1 MLPIRRSTSA
11 SASWLVRHVE
21 NMARKLG
28 NSKLAGG
35 ASRKILEG
43 YLLEARKNGKV
54 LKATILDLPA
64 FLLLVGRYI
73 PENLPFNR
81 DQSFVQT
88 LNQGRDAYMPG
99 KLTEVLDPRLE
110 PLVLAGP
117 LNTVRLGV
125 PTGEESVSPTR
136 YWGLGV
142 PFTGVGM
149 THVYSAIRGGVDRW
163 PMSYAIN
170 GEPFVWR
177 LVIEAPT
184 VVRWVTTDGETV
196 QTPQDPQ
203 SAASGWTLEIG
214 EQALNG
220 GATAITRLLDAPEA
234 SYELNWEAAQY
245 PWMVAGR
252 PVSFTTDT
260 GDLGFRITVAC
271 HVTYEAAGPYYWY
284 DRVERPDDPTGGGG
298 AWSEGSNG
306 TSDPVGGVPSGA
318 KGLWAA
324 DIEVVGPAAR
334 VVNSYRVFGGSTDR
348 EPLLRDRTAFGALGT
363 WYLNNLTYRSPMSTI
378 ENENGTRTSIMIS
391 ATFVER
397 TPDWYTFG
405 ADPAYSSKEFKG
417 SLFVDVTWFDNG
429 AVRRQNLTT
438 TDLKRGV
445 FHDDVGEAPY
455 NGTNV
460 AFDIG
465 DADEDRFTIGSDTDG
480 TSVVFPV
487 FSAFE
492 PGELPRLRVYVATR
506 DGVQLRYSGKPGF
519 SWCMA
524 CATGEQMIYNYGVVD
539 RPLTG
544 DAQYGEWITL
554 PAPYDHVTYIGNNR
568 FMFYVSHELSERP
581 ADNFF
586 WAPAGSIGV
595 ATYNLV
601 TDEVRLEGVVDS
613 QLVSNGFGAESPYTA
628 QQAWFYVSETSAYTV
643 PVFANSAK
651 LGRIEVLRP
660 EGAGYDPTDENSP
673 GHPATLIVTQGK
685 GQPGLNLEDWDNDD
699 ITQGRTWISYDS
711 GKTWTL
717 IMNYGSPVGAFH
729 AGNAAQARTEPIVR
743 V

>member
-28 NSKLAGG
+28 ASKLSGA

-43 YLLEARKNGKV
+43 YLLEARKTGKV
-54 LKATILDLPA
+54 LKVTILDLPA

-73 PENLPFNR
+73 PQSQALNR
-81 DQSFVQT
+81 DRSFVQT
-88 LNQGRDAYMPG
+88 LAQGRDAYLPG
-99 KLTEVLDPRLE
+99 KLTALLDPRLE

-117 LNTVRLGV
+117 LNTIRLGV
-125 PTGEESVSPTR
+125 PTGYESVSPTR
-136 YWGLGV
+136 YWGQGV

-149 THVYSAIRGGVDRW
+149 IHAYSAVRGGAPRW

-184 VVRWVTTDGETV
+184 VVRWVTTEGETV
-196 QTPQDPQ
+196 QAPASPQ

-214 EQALNG
+214 EQVLNG
-220 GATAITRLLDAPEA
+220 GAQAITRLLDAPTVD
-234 SYELNWEAAQY
+234 YELNWEAAQY
-245 PWMVAGR
+245 PWIVAGR
-252 PVSFTTDT
+252 PKAFTTQT
-260 GDLGFRITVAC
+260 GDPGFRITVAC

-284 DRVERPDDPTGGGG
+284 DTPDRPVDPGGGG
-298 AWSEGSNG
+298 GSWSEGSNG
-306 TSDPVGGVPSGA
+306 ISNPGGGVPSGA

-324 DIEVVGPAAR
+324 DIEVVGATAR
-334 VVNSYRVFGGSTDR
+334 VVESYRVFGGALAR
-348 EPLLRDRTAFGALGT
+348 EPLFRDRTRFGATGT
-363 WYLNNLTYRSPMSTI
+363 WYLNNLTYRAPMSTV
-378 ENENGTRTSIMIS
+378 ENEDGTRTSIMIS

-397 TPDWYTFG
+397 SADWYTFG
-405 ADPAYSSKEFKG
+405 ADPAFTSKPFEG
-417 SLFVDVTWFDNG
+417 SLFVDVTWFDKG
-429 AVRRQNLTT
+429 AVRRQNVTT
-438 TDLKRGV
+438 TELKRGV
-445 FHDDVGEAPY
+445 FHAGVGEAPY

-465 DADEDRFTIGSDTDG
+465 EADEDRFTIGSDTDG

-487 FSAFE
+487 FSAFK
-492 PGELPRLRVYVATR
+492 PGEKPRLRVYVATR
-506 DGVQLRYSGKPGF
+506 DAVALRYTGKPGF
-519 SWCMA
+519 AMCVA

-544 DAQYGEWITL
+544 DSQYGEWITL
-554 PAPYDHVTYIGNNR
+554 PAPFDHVTYIGNNR
-568 FMFYVSHELSERP
+568 FMFYVSREISERP

-595 ATYNLV
+595 ATYNLA
-601 TDEVRLEGVVDS
+601 TDEVRFEGTIDA
-613 QLVSNGFGAESPYTA
+613 QLVSNGFGAEAPYSA
-628 QQAWFYVSETSAYTV
+628 YDAWFYVSETSAYTV

-660 EGAGYDPTDENSP
+660 ESDGYNPADENTQ
-673 GHPATLIVTQGK
+673 GHPATLIATRGK
-685 GQPGLNLEDWDNDD
+685 GQPGLNLVQWDNDD

-711 GKTWTL
+711 GKSWTL
-717 IMNYGSPVGAFH
+717 IMDYGSPVGVFH